1 MHETSNVLT
10 SSNYKIHI
18 IVCLSFGLLAISSIH
33 HKYADRKL
41 HASYPLR
48 TTHETGWVLIYLPV
62 IILHAQEATL
72 SWSKTSAC
80 IAQLHPNP
88 LFNSA
93 GNAAASSSLNIIT

>member
-18 IVCLSFGLLAISSIH
+18 IVCLSFSLLAISSIH

-80 IAQLHPNP
+80 IAQLHPKP